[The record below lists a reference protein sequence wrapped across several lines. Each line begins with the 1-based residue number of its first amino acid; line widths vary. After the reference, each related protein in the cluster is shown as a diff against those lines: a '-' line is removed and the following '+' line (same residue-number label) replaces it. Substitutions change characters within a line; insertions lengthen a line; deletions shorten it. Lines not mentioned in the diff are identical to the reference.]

1 MKKKNKQA
9 TPEQKIV
16 LKILPEEF
24 IVTTSFLA
32 GQFHTTT
39 TTIRWKLPKR
49 IDVFNLNADLEIL
62 SDNLQRLAKLY
73 QLEGAQVTTVIPN
86 SLSPMKVVAIPLNL
100 NTSAD
105 KKEYAAQQK
114 QAYEFWKE
122 YDEGLVDIKDAQIRS
137 NFLAFND
144 NDGSSTMLYTACSS
158 KIIMEYASMI
168 LGGNLYPIAFIP
180 EDQSIIRIVESRL
193 TRVERERPFCV
204 FYLTKG
210 NSRLIYVNNNVVYIA
225 KVDISDMDE
234 ILFDELPEADATSAI
249 NSDLAED
256 DDTDNLFWSEVTNRL
271 SGNLKQAF
279 AFLKDELKATK
290 VETVFFVSDHHKE
303 NILFQLFRKNF
314 RLANFRSLNEQFD
327 FIDLAALQNNSANE
341 VIDKKEGMA
350 DKVHGSFML
359 PNLGCYTMQYFS
371 TPAYKN
377 MVIET
382 PLFNLHPKHH
392 FIVRNFKFF
401 NYFKISRKIMSFFL
415 ILAVIFFFYT
425 MATDKTKIKAKA
437 LQELTSAQSDFANA
451 ASVSAAKKAA
461 KMKLIKDIANIDGLI
476 KGKHNEKLF
485 NFINSELPTD
495 LELERVAIRRGSFVL
510 VGNGKSISEVNR
522 FYEKV
527 LSNIDFKDILPLKV
541 FKRADNQLNYFEIKG
556 NVQ

>member
-32 GQFHTTT
+32 EQFHTTT
-39 TTIRWKLPKR
+39 TTIRWKIPKR

-234 ILFDELPEADATSAI
+234 ILFDELPEGDASSAI
-249 NSDLAED
+249 NSDLAVD
-256 DDTDNLFWSEVTNRL
+256 DDTDNVFWSEVTNRL

-290 VETVFFVSDHHKE
+290 VETVFFISDHNKE

-314 RLANFRSLNEQFD
+314 RLANFRSLNEHFD
-327 FIDLAALQNNSANE
+327 FIDLAEMQNNSANE

-350 DKVHGSFML
+350 NKVYGSFML
-359 PNLGCYTMQYFS
+359 PNLGCYAMQYFS

-377 MVIET
+377 MVIDT
-382 PLFNLHPKHH
+382 PLFNL
-392 FIVRNFKFF
+392 IVRNFKFF

-415 ILAVIFFFYT
+415 LLAVIFFFYT

-451 ASVSAAKKAA
+451 ASVSAAKKAQ
-461 KMKLIKDIANIDGLI
+461 KIKLARDIANIDGLI
-476 KGKHNEKLF
+476 KGKHNQKLF
-485 NFINSELPTD
+485 NFINSELPSD
-495 LELERVAIRRGSFVL
+495 LELERIAIRRGSFVL

>member
-32 GQFHTTT
+32 EQFHTTT

-105 KKEYAAQQK
+105 KKEYAALQK

-234 ILFDELPEADATSAI
+234 ILFDELPEGDASSAI
-249 NSDLAED
+249 NSDLAVD
-256 DDTDNLFWSEVTNRL
+256 DDTDNVFWSEVTNRL

-290 VETVFFVSDHHKE
+290 VETVFFISDHNKE

-314 RLANFRSLNEQFD
+314 RLANFRSLNEHFD
-327 FIDLAALQNNSANE
+327 FIDLAEMQNNSANE

-350 DKVHGSFML
+350 NKVYGSFML
-359 PNLGCYTMQYFS
+359 PNLGCYAMQYFS

-377 MVIET
+377 MVIDT
-382 PLFNLHPKHH
+382 PLFNLHPKHN

-437 LQELTSAQSDFANA
+437 LQELTSAQSDYANA

>member
-32 GQFHTTT
+32 EQFHTTT

-210 NSRLIYVNNNVVYIA
+210 NSRLIYVNSNVVYIA

-341 VIDKKEGMA
+341 VIDKKEGLA

-359 PNLGCYTMQYFS
+359 PNLGCYAMQYFS

>member
-105 KKEYAAQQK
+105 KKEYAALQK

-158 KIIMEYASMI
+158 KIIMEYVSMI
-168 LGGNLYPIAFIP
+168 LGGNLYPVAFIP

-234 ILFDELPEADATSAI
+234 ILFDELPEGDASSAI
-249 NSDLAED
+249 NSDLAVD
-256 DDTDNLFWSEVTNRL
+256 DDTDNVFWS
-271 SGNLKQAF
+271 
-279 AFLKDELKATK
+279 
-290 VETVFFVSDHHKE
+290 
-303 NILFQLFRKNF
+303 
-314 RLANFRSLNEQFD
+314 
-327 FIDLAALQNNSANE
+327 
-341 VIDKKEGMA
+341 
-350 DKVHGSFML
+350 
-359 PNLGCYTMQYFS
+359 
-371 TPAYKN
+371 
-377 MVIET
+377 
-382 PLFNLHPKHH
+382 
-392 FIVRNFKFF
+392 
-401 NYFKISRKIMSFFL
+401 
-415 ILAVIFFFYT
+415 
-425 MATDKTKIKAKA
+425 
-437 LQELTSAQSDFANA
+437 
-451 ASVSAAKKAA
+451 
-461 KMKLIKDIANIDGLI
+461 
-476 KGKHNEKLF
+476 
-485 NFINSELPTD
+485 
-495 LELERVAIRRGSFVL
+495 
-510 VGNGKSISEVNR
+510 
-522 FYEKV
+522 
-527 LSNIDFKDILPLKV
+527 
-541 FKRADNQLNYFEIKG
+541 
-556 NVQ
+556 

>member
-32 GQFHTTT
+32 EQFHTTT

-105 KKEYAAQQK
+105 KKEYAALQK

-234 ILFDELPEADATSAI
+234 ILFDELPEGDAASAI
-249 NSDLAED
+249 NSDLAVD
-256 DDTDNLFWSEVTNRL
+256 DDTDNVFWSEVTNRL

-290 VETVFFVSDHHKE
+290 VETVFFISDHNKE

-314 RLANFRSLNEQFD
+314 RLANFRSLNEHFD
-327 FIDLAALQNNSANE
+327 FIDLAEMQNNSANE

-350 DKVHGSFML
+350 NKVYGSFML
-359 PNLGCYTMQYFS
+359 PNLGCYAMKYFS

-377 MVIET
+377 MVIDT
-382 PLFNLHPKHH
+382 PLFNLHPKHN

-415 ILAVIFFFYT
+415 LLAVIFFFYT

-451 ASVSAAKKAA
+451 ASVSAAKKAQ
-461 KMKLIKDIANIDGLI
+461 KIKLARDIANIDGLI
-476 KGKHNEKLF
+476 KGKHNQKLF
-485 NFINSELPTD
+485 NFINSELPSD
-495 LELERVAIRRGSFVL
+495 LELERIAIRRGSFVL

>member
-32 GQFHTTT
+32 EQFHTTT

-105 KKEYAAQQK
+105 KKEYAALQK

-210 NSRLIYVNNNVVYIA
+210 NSRLIYVNSNVVYIA

-234 ILFDELPEADATSAI
+234 ILFDELPEADAASAI
-249 NSDLAED
+249 NSDLAVD
-256 DDTDNLFWSEVTNRL
+256 DDTDNVFWSEVTNRL

-290 VETVFFVSDHHKE
+290 VETVFFISDHNKE

-341 VIDKKEGMA
+341 VIDKKEGTA
-350 DKVHGSFML
+350 NKVHGSFML
-359 PNLGCYTMQYFS
+359 PNLGCYAMQYFS

-382 PLFNLHPKHH
+382 PLFNLHPKHN

>member
-32 GQFHTTT
+32 EQFHTTT

-86 SLSPMKVVAIPLNL
+86 SLSPIKVISIPLNL

-105 KKEYAAQQK
+105 KKEYAALQK

-234 ILFDELPEADATSAI
+234 ILFDELPEGDASSAI
-249 NSDLAED
+249 NSDLAVD
-256 DDTDNLFWSEVTNRL
+256 DDTDNVFWSEVTNRL

-290 VETVFFVSDHHKE
+290 VETVFFISDHNKE

-314 RLANFRSLNEQFD
+314 RLANFRSLNEHFD
-327 FIDLAALQNNSANE
+327 FIDLAEMQNNSANE

-350 DKVHGSFML
+350 NKVHGSFML
-359 PNLGCYTMQYFS
+359 PNLGCYAMQYFS

-377 MVIET
+377 MVIDT
-382 PLFNLHPKHH
+382 PLFNLHPKHN

-415 ILAVIFFFYT
+415 LLAVIFFFYT

-451 ASVSAAKKAA
+451 ASVSAAKKAQ
-461 KMKLIKDIANIDGLI
+461 KIKLARDIANIDGLI
-476 KGKHNEKLF
+476 KGKHNQKLF
-485 NFINSELPTD
+485 NFINSELPSD
-495 LELERVAIRRGSFVL
+495 LELERIAIRRGSFVL

>member
-32 GQFHTTT
+32 EQFHTTT

-49 IDVFNLNADLEIL
+49 IDIFNLNADLEIL

-105 KKEYAAQQK
+105 KKEYAALQK

-158 KIIMEYASMI
+158 KIVMEYASMI

-210 NSRLIYVNNNVVYIA
+210 NSRLIYVNSNVVYIA

-234 ILFDELPEADATSAI
+234 ILFDELPEGDAALAI
-249 NSDLAED
+249 NSDLAKD
-256 DDTDNLFWSEVTNRL
+256 DDTDNVFWSEVTNRL

-290 VETVFFVSDHHKE
+290 VETVFFISDHHKE

-341 VIDKKEGMA
+341 VKEGIA
-350 DKVHGSFML
+350 EKVYGSFML
-359 PNLGCYTMQYFS
+359 PNLGCYAMQYFS

-377 MVIET
+377 MVIDT
-382 PLFNLHPKHH
+382 PLFNLHPKHN

-415 ILAVIFFFYT
+415 ILAVIFLFYT
-425 MATDKTKIKAKA
+425 MATEKSEIKAKA
-437 LQELTSAQSDFANA
+437 LQNLTSAQSDYANA